1 MKEKTI
7 FEKIIDKEI
16 PSTLIYEDD
25 LCIAIKDI
33 APAAPVHILLIPK
46 KLISK
51 LSDSCKEDQIL
62 LGHLMLTVSII
73 TKKLNIDDAFNVV
86 INNGEEA
93 GMTVPHLHLHILS
106 GKKLSFTA

>member
-1 MKEKTI
+1 MTSFI
-7 FEKIIDKEI
+7 PLDKISFVLK
-16 PSTLIYEDD
+16 PSSNTSWT
-25 LCIAIKDI
+25 AF
-33 APAAPVHILLIPK
+33 
-46 KLISK
+46 SK

-62 LGHLMLTVSII
+62 LGHLMLTVGII

-86 INNGEEA
+86 INNGEKA